1 MMPCPRINY
10 LRKAV
15 LQITIPLQVVV
26 TMVTNQKELLAML
39 AYLQRLPQRESLQ
52 GFTADQYPQSVGRM
66 HPDLYLV
73 EYYRKVHQYHQLI
86 VRLQT

>member
-39 AYLQRLPQRESLQ
+39 AYLQLLHQRESLQ

-66 HPDLYLV
+66 HQDLYLV
-73 EYYRKVHQYHQLI
+73 EDYRKGFLLQLMA
-86 VRLQT
+86 RLQT